1 MPFPVLTM
9 RGLRGSPRHRPF
21 HGLVFVWSLAGALM
35 SGCGSSRAD
44 VAVTRDIHDYLMKAI
59 QTCWA
64 VPANATSVARVRIS
78 LNKDGSLAGPPK
90 ILDPVT
96 PQPDKVAKAAVR
108 AIKRCAPFPGL
119 TSYAAHYDLWREVV
133 LTFHPAQDT
142 SGGRPAVGVNDI
154 DKLLDKYKNA
164 K

>member
-1 MPFPVLTM
+1 MEFPVLTM

-21 HGLVFVWSLAGALM
+21 HGLVFVWGLAGALM

-90 ILDPVT
+90 ILGPVT
-96 PQPDKVAKAAVR
+96 PQPDKVAEAAVR
-108 AIKRCAPFPGL
+108 AITRCAPFPGL
-119 TSYAAHYDLWREVV
+119 TSYAAHYDLWRDVV
-133 LTFHPAQDT
+133 LTFHPAEDT
-142 SGGRPAVGVNDI
+142 SDKPLGVDAK
-154 DKLLDKYKNA
+154 DLEKLLGQ
-164 K
+164 